1 MDWPALNAGCGADAA
16 TETPAVVVFSRRG
29 RRHTVTYFAGETV
42 LETARRGRVPLNSGC
57 ETGDCGACMVTVVK
71 GRVWMRANSVLSE
84 GDIAAGI
91 TLACQSLPVSRDLEI
106 DLP

>member
-1 MDWPALNAGCGADAA
+1 MDLPALAEGCGADAA
-16 TETPAVVVFSRRG
+16 TETPAAVVFSLRG
-29 RRHTVTYFAGETV
+29 RRRTVKYFASETV

-84 GDIAAGI
+84 GDIASGI
-91 TLACQSLPVSRDLEI
+91 ALACQSIPVSRELEI